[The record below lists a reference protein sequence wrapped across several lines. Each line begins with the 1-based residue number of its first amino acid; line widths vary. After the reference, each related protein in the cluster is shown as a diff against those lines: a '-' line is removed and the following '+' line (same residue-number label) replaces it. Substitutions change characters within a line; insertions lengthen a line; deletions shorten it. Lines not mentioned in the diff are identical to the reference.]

1 MPEFKTT
8 RSLYRTRTV
17 RSITRTMQPI
27 ASKYLLDFHA
37 DEFDSTNRRKSKV
50 ATQRDSFRRAD
61 TLLDRIIG
69 KLKRDFKPED
79 ILLLITPAST
89 HVKRYKLHVIERHR
103 HGHLGMTTITHNEL
117 CRWKASKAFHKYCL
131 VFGSRYMDL
140 KTVVLQTDTIKS
152 LVNSLDRKCCVAAK
166 DEELP
171 AKISNTSSAGDY
183 LNAEPVATIKLQD
196 SFIQTDPEIGDN
208 ISFSLKDI
216 LQLIDTI
223 NQTLEPCKKDIY
235 RFFLMADKMKFSLVI
250 RPELLW
256 KTTTLVLNTTLENC
270 IRFQIESYLPGNCY
284 LGCITMLENDLM
296 HQLDLFP
303 KLLYHTHVIED
314 VFDLTPLPRFL
325 VELLKTIL
333 GFLKL
338 ELLYDALGELIFE
351 WYKNFTYL

>member
-27 ASKYLLDFHA
+27 ASKYLIDFRA
-37 DEFDSTNRRKSKV
+37 EEVDSSNRRKSKV
-50 ATQRDSFRRAD
+50 ATQRNSFRTAD
-61 TLLDRIIG
+61 TVLDRIIG

-89 HVKRYKLHVIERHR
+89 HAKRYKLHVIERHR
-103 HGHLGMTTITHNEL
+103 QGHLGMTTITHNEL
-117 CRWKASKAFHKYCL
+117 SRWKASKAFQKYCL
-131 VFGSRYMDL
+131 VFGSRYIDL
-140 KTVVLQTDTIKS
+140 KTVVLQTETIKS
-152 LVNSLDRKCCVAAK
+152 LVNILNRKCCVEAK
-166 DEELP
+166 DLQLP

-183 LNAEPVATIKLQD
+183 FNAETVHSIKLQD
-196 SFIQTDPEIGDN
+196 SFIQTDPEIADN
-208 ISFSLKDI
+208 IAFSLKDI

-223 NQTLEPCKKDIY
+223 NQTLEPCKNDIE
-235 RFFLMADKMKFSLVI
+235 RFFLMADKMKFSLVV

-256 KTTTLVLNTTLENC
+256 KSNTLALNTTQENC
-270 IRFQIESYLPGNCY
+270 DLFQIESYLPGNCY

-296 HQLDLFP
+296 HYMDLFP
-303 KLLYHTHVIED
+303 KLLYHIHVIED
-314 VFDLTPLPRFL
+314 VFELTPLPRFL
-325 VELLKTIL
+325 VELLKIIF